1 MGNCFLEHCV
11 PAEAN
16 LQTDIL
22 KSKTKP
28 EYTPKLQDFKKLK
41 VLGNG
46 SLGTVYLVQ
55 MKKNSKTVNFSFI
68 LRICF
73 FFKEKLFAMKILTK
87 RDICKNNLKEKMMNE
102 KEIFENL
109 DHPFIVKLR
118 FAFQTSK
125 NLYLVMDF
133 MQGGNKNI
141 F

>member
-1 MGNCFLEHCV
+1 
-11 PAEAN
+11 
-16 LQTDIL
+16 
-22 KSKTKP
+22 
-28 EYTPKLQDFKKLK
+28 
-41 VLGNG
+41 
-46 SLGTVYLVQ
+46 
-55 MKKNSKTVNFSFI
+55 
-68 LRICF
+68 
-73 FFKEKLFAMKILTK
+73 MKILTK

-141 F
+141 FLKKSKLFFR